1 MENKK
6 EIKDYVVS
14 LLFQRNNENG
24 VINNRMFQI
33 TIVNALSPEDAF
45 NRAYNKACEDLE
57 AYNNACEDLEPGFDL
72 AIKLVMDIDESL
84 DRARSRVNKNNSP
97 LPTPVKLPRRIDE
110 LIENT
115 QYIDDQTIKID
126 PHFTEYDKENAK
138 GKIDHL
144 KGDYS
149 SVQFAKSSLDMVLDS
164 NMITYL
170 VTEDER
176 KILSESDKI
185 LTILGKRLKDGITS
199 LE

>member
-45 NRAYNKACEDLE
+45 IR
-57 AYNNACEDLEPGFDL
+57 AYNNAGEDLEPGFDL
-72 AIKLVMDIDESL
+72 AIKLVMDIDESR

-115 QYIDDQTIKID
+115 QYINDQTIKID

-185 LTILGKRLKDGITS
+185 LTILGKRLKYGINS